1 MARIGYIPFDQDK
14 EDQKAEERAERRAL
28 KREPFEET
36 DTWLAR
42 FEGLNPNDPEFESV
56 TEFVEFLMDSEVFEF
71 DHRQLLCLNA
81 RTGTPVQEIKAAL
94 LSIGFTQK
102 PRAKVQS
109 FRGFS
114 SNPHNLYQGN
124 PMCGGG
130 GGASIYGMVD

>member
-1 MARIGYIPFDQDK
+1 MARVSYIPFDQDK
-14 EDQKAEERAERRAL
+14 EDQKAEEKAERRAL
-28 KREPFEET
+28 KRAPVEET

-42 FEGLNPNDPEFESV
+42 FEGLDPNDPEFDSV
-56 TEFVEFLMDSEVFEF
+56 MDFAEFLMDSEEFEF

-94 LSIGFTQK
+94 VSIGFTQK
-102 PRAKVQS
+102 PRAKVQH

-114 SNPHNLYQGN
+114 DNSHNLYQGN
-124 PMCGGG
+124 PMSGGG